1 MFYKLY
7 LYNLSFNDTL
17 KILKINAIVR
27 IYIIPNTN
35 ILSPSIKLI
44 YVPNSIR
51 ITEYSSVFTEN
62 H

>member
-1 MFYKLY
+1 MYYTFY
-7 LYNLSFNDTL
+7 LYNLPFNDIL

-35 ILSPSIKLI
+35 IMSPSIKLI

-51 ITEYSSVFTEN
+51 ITEYSGVFTEK